1 MTQTSTYPADRLDQA
16 RGGLLRRYPDY
27 ARTTAADELISVRT
41 GCFCNPGDG
50 EVAHEITRDEM
61 AACFADP
68 TGKVPHTI
76 RVSLGLASDFGDV
89 YRFLTFAE
97 KYRDLKTRGP
107 AMSVACARADA
118 MRGVGSRGGQ
128 SSQAAAPSTH
138 SRGFLRLRE
147 RPAPTSS
154 PAWRS

>member
-1 MTQTSTYPADRLDQA
+1 MIEAASYLAERFKQA
-16 RGGLLRRYPDY
+16 RRLRHSDGAPLIKVFGPQDMDRGGATIALYIVDPQEHAYDVY
-27 ARTTAADELISVRT
+27 DVEKAAADELISVRT

-68 TGKVPHTI
+68 TAAVTLMQCQRRIEDTTGKVPNTI

-97 KYRDLKTRGP
+97 KYRDR
-107 AMSVACARADA
+107 
-118 MRGVGSRGGQ
+118 
-128 SSQAAAPSTH
+128 
-138 SRGFLRLRE
+138 
-147 RPAPTSS
+147 
-154 PAWRS
+154 